1 MAEPPAPP
9 QLPWPARARGFLA
22 AFKETPR
29 AVRLV
34 LEADAWSALGIMALG
49 LVGSLL
55 PLALAWV
62 GKLLVDQVL
71 LAARTQ
77 EPAAQR
83 HALELVAVE
92 LGLMIATL
100 LVGRGQGLL
109 RTLLGSKL
117 AYLINVRILQKSV
130 DLELAHFETPAIYD
144 KLQNARREASGRPL
158 NLFVETVEIG
168 GAVITLSTYGALL
181 LGFSPWT
188 LVILVAAVI
197 PAFVAE
203 ARYSGRA
210 FWLQL
215 RRAPEGRRMRYL
227 ELLLTQDKN
236 AKEVKLYSLGALV
249 LGRYRALYQRLFDE
263 ERALAVRRAFSGF
276 LLSGL
281 STVALYA
288 CSAWVVAR
296 TVAGQLTL
304 GEMTLYVTVFRQGQ
318 GALRGILSALGS
330 TYEDNLFM
338 SNLFG
343 FLAIP
348 TGRPPRP
355 AQPPKDERGLV
366 LEGVGFRYPG
376 SPKWV
381 LRGVNLRIGPGEKL
395 AIVGEN
401 GAGKS
406 TLIKLLTGL
415 YPLTEG
421 QIRLD
426 GVPIEVIPEAELRR
440 RFGVVLQD
448 YVQYQFTAQDN
459 VGLGLP
465 EAIDDRPRIEAAAEK
480 GGAKEAILALP
491 KQWDTQLGRWFDDG
505 VELSQGNWQKVAVA
519 RAFMRDAD
527 ILVLDEPTASL
538 DAEAEHALFE
548 RFRALTEG
556 RTALLISHRF
566 STVRMAD
573 RIIVLAGGQVVEEG
587 SHDTLMAQ
595 DGRYAH
601 LFRLQ
606 AKGYL

>member
-1 MAEPPAPP
+1 MAELDAAPP
-9 QLPWPARARGFLA
+9 KPWPGRVRSFLA

-34 LEADAWSALGIMALG
+34 LEADAASALGIIALG
-49 LVGSLL
+49 LVGASL
-55 PLALAWV
+55 PLGLAWV

-77 EPAAQR
+77 EPNAQGR
-83 HALELVAVE
+83 ALELVALE
-92 LGLMIATL
+92 LGLMLASL

-117 AYLINVRILQKSV
+117 AYLINVRILEKSV
-130 DLELAHFETPAIYD
+130 ALELAHFETPAIYD

-158 NLFVETVEIG
+158 NLFIETVEVG
-168 GAVITLSTYGALL
+168 GAVLTLASYGALL
-181 LGFSPWT
+181 VGFSPWT
-188 LVILVAAVI
+188 LPILVAAVI

-227 ELLLTQDKN
+227 EVLLTQDKN
-236 AKEVKLYSLGALV
+236 AKEVKLFGLGDL
-249 LGRYRALYQRLFDE
+249 LIGRYRTLYQRLFEE
-263 ERALAVRRAFSGF
+263 ERGLALRRAGVGF
-276 LLSGL
+276 LLSAL
-281 STVALYA
+281 STLALYG

-296 TVAGQLTL
+296 TVKGELSL

-348 TGRPPRP
+348 TGRPLLEVAPR
-355 AQPPKDERGLV
+355 ANESGLV

-376 SPKWV
+376 SNKWV
-381 LRGVNLRIGPGEKL
+381 LRDLNLRIAPGEKL

-415 YPLTEG
+415 YPVSEG
-421 QIRLD
+421 EIRLD
-426 GVPIEVIPEAELRR
+426 GVPLSAIPQALLLRR
-440 RFGVVLQD
+440 FAVVLQD
-448 YVQYQFTAQDN
+448 YAQYQFTARDN
-459 VGLGLP
+459 VGLGAPDGL
-465 EAIDDRPRIEAAAEK
+465 EDQPRIERAAEK
-480 GGAKEAILALP
+480 GGAQEVIAGLP
-491 KQWDTQLGRWFDDG
+491 KGWDTQLGRWFDDG

-527 ILVLDEPTASL
+527 VLVLDEPTASL

-573 RIIVLAGGQVVEEG
+573 RIIVLSGGQVTEAG
-587 SHDTLMAQ
+587 SHEALMAA